1 MIALSA
7 DSARAMISMN
17 ATVQSSTVPLR
28 LSAVLAKLTN
38 IVFGS
43 TRLGFDNAVAP
54 STATKPTG
62 ISV

>member
-1 MIALSA
+1 MIALRAESA
-7 DSARAMISMN
+7 SAMISMVAMIQSN
-17 ATVQSSTVPLR
+17 AEPLM

-43 TRLGFDNAVAP
+43 TRSGLESAVAP